1 MNAHWRDWMSDST
14 WAMMKQRTSL
24 RRAGQLRRA
33 EGQCMQ
39 RAIHAALK
47 RDRAPHTAQ
56 VGKLIDTDLAE
67 GNIHEAFRHLNQLPQ
82 KESSGKLCGSRSRQL
97 SASAPRLS
105 PVFTPWN
112 GRCWNALSFIGGPT
126 RLAPPSS
133 SKMLRCLPKKSE
145 MILPLMGKY
154 KSRSPSSPMA
164 AAQ

>member
-1 MNAHWRDWMSDST
+1 MRLLLPEGHCDTAQAFKKLKAACEEPKKMNAHWRDWMSDST

-97 SASAPRLS
+97 SASAP
-105 PVFTPWN
+105 
-112 GRCWNALSFIGGPT
+112 
-126 RLAPPSS
+126 
-133 SKMLRCLPKKSE
+133 SKRIRRK
-145 MILPLMGKY
+145 II
-154 KSRSPSSPMA
+154 
-164 AAQ
+164 